1 MPQQVGPGLQQV
13 ISELMNAPAAAL
25 RPPATQK
32 SRFLRNVIWSWTGV
46 GVNILLGLFL
56 SPILVHKL
64 GVAQYGVWVLLF
76 STMDYLR
83 LLDFGLRAAVINR
96 CARHNAQGDS
106 RGVNETINTAI
117 LYFLAMSAICCAFA
131 LLFSGPAMTLFKIE
145 PALQPDA
152 RLLLVIIALSISARL
167 IFSPVTAALE
177 ALQRFDLINRAYIG
191 NLTVRAVGSLALL
204 LSGYGLLPLGYLV
217 LAVAV
222 GEDLWNFLSLRR
234 VFRDLHLSPRL
245 ISGDAFRA
253 LVGYGKH
260 SSVLTVANMVEL
272 QAPATVLGAMCGPTE
287 VAFFAL
293 PWRLLM
299 YTTEA
304 FTKVGQITASVTAE
318 LDVRSDARNVWN
330 MAVATNRNCLG
341 LFMPVAI
348 FLCVYAT
355 PLLTVW
361 VSPEVGQRSGTVLPV
376 LVVPFLL
383 AIAAQFNSG
392 AVLQG
397 QAKHRTYAWS
407 MVAEVV
413 VMIVVSLIVAPRYGA
428 YGVAWVVSASL
439 TTVRGAFLAVLMCRA
454 NGFSIA
460 EYLHAIYARPLAA
473 AVPVVLLAGALRLTV
488 LPGRNWFELLASAG
502 IVAGSYLAIA
512 FFTVIDADVRGH
524 LLARLPGSRRFST
537 L

>member
-1 MPQQVGPGLQQV
+1 M
-13 ISELMNAPAAAL
+13 SEPVTTLTAP
-25 RPPATQK
+25 PSQT

-46 GVNILLGLFL
+46 GINILLGLFL
-56 SPILVHKL
+56 SPILVRKL

-96 CARHNAQGDS
+96 CARQNAQQDW
-106 RGVNETINTAI
+106 RGVNQTINTAI
-117 LYFLAMSAICCAFA
+117 LYFLAMSAIGCAFA
-131 LLFSGPAMTLFKIE
+131 LLFRGPAMTLFNIE
-145 PALQPDA
+145 RALQDDA

-177 ALQRFDLINRAYIG
+177 ALQRYDLINRAYIG

-204 LSGYGLLPLGYLV
+204 LSGHGLLSLGYLV

-222 GEDLWNFLSLRR
+222 AEDLWNLLSLRR
-234 VFRDLHLSPRL
+234 VFAHLHLSPRL
-245 ISGDAFRA
+245 ISRDAFRA
-253 LVGYGKH
+253 LVDYGKH
-260 SSVLTVANMVEL
+260 SSVLNVASMVEL
-272 QAPATVLGAMCGPTE
+272 QVPATVLGSMCGPTE
-287 VAFFAL
+287 VAFFAV

-318 LDVRSDARNVWN
+318 LDVRRDARSVWA

-341 LFMPVAI
+341 LFMPLAI

-361 VSPEVGQRSGTVLPV
+361 FSPEVGQRSGAVMPV

-392 AVLQG
+392 AVLMG
-397 QAKHRTYAWS
+397 QAKLRTYAWS
-407 MVAEVV
+407 LVAEVV
-413 VMIVVSLIVAPRYGA
+413 LMIVVSLIVAPRYGA
-428 YGVAWVVSASL
+428 YGVAWVVAVSFTSI
-439 TTVRGAFLAVLMCRA
+439 RGAFLAVLLCRA
-454 NGFSIA
+454 NGFSIVD
-460 EYLHAIYARPLAA
+460 YLRAIYARPLAA
-473 AVPVVLLAGALRLTV
+473 AVPVVLMAAALRLTV
-488 LPGRNWFELLASAG
+488 LPGRNWFELLTSAG
-502 IVAGSYLAIA
+502 LVAGSYLALA
-512 FFTVIDADVRGH
+512 FFTVIEPDVRAR
-524 LLARLPGSRRFST
+524 LLARVPWSSRTLRTLP
-537 L
+537 